1 MIKLI
6 GLIHMYLL
14 VRFLI
19 SLQFLNFSIQ
29 VLTAY
34 CDTALVFGP
43 DTVEEVP
50 VYYPKENLFYR
61 FRKYL
66 FMFISGV
73 ETSHKSHSL

>member
-19 SLQFLNFSIQ
+19 SLQFLNFLIQ

-43 DTVEEVP
+43 DTVEKVP
-50 VYYPKENLFYR
+50 VYYPKENLFYTY
-61 FRKYL
+61 KKSY
-66 FMFISGV
+66 MFISGV
-73 ETSHKSHSL
+73 ETSHKNHSS